1 METEKFVFYAHGTDY
16 NAEPEE
22 ANIQIG
28 YFTSLVL
35 VKAAVDEFV
44 RDKFEFDP
52 ENLQWSD
59 QKGKCLNTPY
69 LTLAA
74 TDDEKEGN
82 FNIYIEAFPLD
93 KRL

>member
-1 METEKFVFYAHGTDY
+1 MDTEKFVFYAHGTDY

-22 ANIQIG
+22 SNIVVG

-35 VKAAVDEFV
+35 VKAAVEEYV
-44 RDKFEFDP
+44 KENYEIEPEKLYWNEHSDKDSFA
-52 ENLQWSD
+52 
-59 QKGKCLNTPY
+59 PY
-69 LTLAA
+69 LVLTAA
-74 TDDEKEGN
+74 DDDKEEN